1 LQRVRGDDAVKSK
14 WLYIGAAAAIGI
26 ILIVVITMQQM
37 NKPEKVLETLEEAVQ
52 EDNPELLVDLIVP
65 DEQSAEVSAASVQPL
80 ITYLGENN
88 NSLQVIKDSLYDQ
101 IDKSDYST
109 TSQQISLI
117 QDESQWGIFP
127 NYKLYVKTG
136 AIKLSGINEGDQVEL
151 TIEALKNPIEQDEE
165 AVYGPILPGE
175 YEVLVTIQNELG
187 ILTDELPTDVWGND
201 QISIILDTNK
211 LVEEDEGVQKE
222 IMQALDIFNHDVSAF
237 STSEFDLTA
246 FTNVSG
252 YLDEEQLFLTNEFE
266 LVKDYLDEIH
276 SQYEGAI
283 VNLDTLAISYFDND
297 WTAEIDAY
305 VSYNEQIKFSD
316 MDEFEDVSFEAVRS
330 YALSYDEES
339 AAWLIQDF
347 FDREAERSEVDQWE
361 HTQEMMMEDP
371 PVLKWNKEGSG
382 TSI

>member
-1 LQRVRGDDAVKSK
+1 MKSK

>member
-26 ILIVVITMQQM
+26 ILIVVITIQQM

-65 DEQSAEVSAASVQPL
+65 SEASAEVSAASVQPL

-109 TSQQISLI
+109 TNQQISLI

-151 TIEALKNPIEQDEE
+151 TIEALENPIEQHEE

-175 YEVLVTIQNELG
+175 HEVLVTIQNELG

-222 IMQALDIFNHDVSAF
+222 IMQALDIFNHDMSAF

-252 YLDEEQLFLTNEFE
+252 YLDEEQLFLTSEFE

-276 SQYEGAI
+276 SQYKGAI

>member
-1 LQRVRGDDAVKSK
+1 VKSK